1 MRRLAM
7 FANAST
13 RSRVWLAAAAS
24 VLVVV
29 VLVACGALLAPAAA
43 RQGDTGFSP
52 GTGRAPVIAQ
62 GVVALPEGDAVWRTI
77 RTRAILP
84 DAAPFETR
92 PLGFVLASSG
102 PLLLVDAETGE
113 QTRLGT
119 GEAAL
124 VPAGTSQQRS
134 SLGTTPVPYLA
145 IELVPADA
153 PPPPADGIVL
163 QPGQPFPAP
172 PGLHDLDLV
181 SGTLIGGE
189 TFALPD
195 SGSKNV
201 ILITGGAANV
211 GRPGGQPVVLI
222 AGEAASFSGELEV
235 SVAPGDAD
243 SGDGANFV
251 VAVIGPEVPQPSL
264 PASGATATAA
274 GTNEATETSPGEG
287 SITLQVF
294 SCPPGMDSATLAAAA
309 CSPASGEFDVT
320 LSGTALPAPL
330 TLLDAASDG
339 VSFAWAELPLGD
351 YVIAEAVLPAGATT
365 YALAAENSA
374 GTPETGFRV
383 RLDAGNPDLAVRIYN
398 FSVE

>member
-7 FANAST
+7 FANASAG
-13 RSRVWLAAAAS
+13 SWVPLAVAAS
-24 VLVVV
+24 MLA
-29 VLVACGALLAPAAA
+29 VLVANGVLLSPAAA

-62 GVVALPEGDAVWRTI
+62 GVVALPEGDAVWRTV
-77 RTRAILP
+77 RTRALLP

-113 QTRLGT
+113 QTRLGA

-134 SLGTTPVPYLA
+134 SLGAAPVPYLA
-145 IELVPADA
+145 IELVPAAA
-153 PPPPADGIVL
+153 PPLPPADGIVL

-172 PGLHDLDLV
+172 AGLHDLDLV
-181 SGTLIGGE
+181 SGTLTGGE
-189 TFALPD
+189 TLALPD

-211 GRPGGQPVVLI
+211 GRPGGEPVVLI
-222 AGEAASFSGELEV
+222 AGEAASFSGDLEV
-235 SVAPGDAD
+235 SVAPGAAD
-243 SGDGANFV
+243 PGDGASFV
-251 VAVIGPEVPQPSL
+251 IAVIGPEVPQPSL
-264 PASGATATAA
+264 PASDATATAA
-274 GTNEATETSPGEG
+274 GTAEATETATGAG

-320 LSGTALPAPL
+320 LSSAALPAPL
-330 TLLDAASDG
+330 TLLDAATDG
-339 VSFAWAELPLGD
+339 VSYTWAELPFGD
-351 YVIAEAVLPAGATT
+351 YVIAEAVLPVGATT

-374 GTPETGFRV
+374 GSPETGFRV
-383 RLDAGNPDLAVRIYN
+383 RLAAENSDLAVRIYN
-398 FSVE
+398 FTLE